1 MPVARR
7 ATAVHRVATSIK
19 IEAETHATVR
29 CGLHAREVSARGA
42 PRRQPRAALAPPPP
56 RAQPVAAV
64 GVSRRTVDRQK
75 NSLGDRARVIKLCS
89 DLHGLGARGLGP
101 VDSPVLEFEGRQ
113 FPEIIYYLESPPLEV
128 QLGLGTPGWRRPLA
142 AAH

>member
-89 DLHGLGARGLGP
+89 DLHGLGARGLVRRG
-101 VDSPVLEFEGRQ
+101 
-113 FPEIIYYLESPPLEV
+113 
-128 QLGLGTPGWRRPLA
+128 GLDRNENTPHNNNKHIVVPTA
-142 AAH
+142 